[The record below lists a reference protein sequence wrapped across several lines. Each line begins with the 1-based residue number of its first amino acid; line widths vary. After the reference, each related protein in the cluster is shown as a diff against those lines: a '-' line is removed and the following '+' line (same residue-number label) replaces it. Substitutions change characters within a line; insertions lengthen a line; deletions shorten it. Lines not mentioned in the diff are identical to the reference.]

1 MSDRAMYWYDAND
14 VRQQAGRRVLDAL
27 RTYRASEMAMR
38 RRTQESMGMGEND
51 LLVLQ
56 YLMRAAKQD
65 ADVSP
70 VDIGRYLGVSTPSV
84 TGILDRLE
92 RSGHLRRKPHPQ
104 DRRRLL
110 VETTDLA
117 HVEVRR
123 TLDGMHARMMTAVRS
138 LDPDDADVIVGFL
151 HAMSEAVDAVEP
163 PVAESAV
170 SA

>member
-14 VRQQAGRRVLDAL
+14 VHQQAGRRVLDAL

-56 YLMRAAKQD
+56 YLMRAAQRGGE
-65 ADVSP
+65 VSP

-92 RSGHLRRKPHPQ
+92 RSGHLKRKPHPQ

-123 TLDGMHARMMTAVRS
+123 TLDGMHTRMMAAVRS
-138 LDPDDADVIVGFL
+138 LGPGDADAIVSFL
-151 HAMSEAVDAVEP
+151 DAMTEAVDAVDS
-163 PVAESAV
+163 PVGAEASTA
-170 SA
+170 

>member
-1 MSDRAMYWYDAND
+1 M
-14 VRQQAGRRVLDAL
+14 
-27 RTYRASEMAMR
+27 RT
-38 RRTQESMGMGEND
+38 
-51 LLVLQ
+51 
-56 YLMRAAKQD
+56 AKQGGE
-65 ADVSP
+65 VSP

-123 TLDGMHARMMTAVRS
+123 TLDGMHARMMGAVRS
-138 LDPDDADVIVGFL
+138 LDPVDADTIVGFL
-151 HAMSEAVDAVEP
+151 RAMTEAVDVVEP
-163 PVAESAV
+163 RVAESAV
-170 SA
+170 PA

>member
-1 MSDRAMYWYDAND
+1 MYWYDAND

-92 RSGHLRRKPHPQ
+92 RDGFNVFARRPT
-104 DRRRLL
+104 LTL
-110 VETTDLA
+110 TDAPL
-117 HVEVRR
+117 
-123 TLDGMHARMMTAVRS
+123 
-138 LDPDDADVIVGFL
+138 IVWK
-151 HAMSEAVDAVEP
+151 AVEWRT
-163 PVAESAV
+163 
-170 SA
+170 

>member
-1 MSDRAMYWYDAND
+1 MSDRAMYWYDAHD
-14 VRQQAGRRVLDAL
+14 VRQHAGRRVLDAL

-56 YLMRAAKQD
+56 YLMRAAKRGRE
-65 ADVSP
+65 VSP
-70 VDIGRYLGVSTPSV
+70 GDIGHYLSVSTPSV

-92 RSGHLRRKPHPQ
+92 RSGHLKRKPHPR

-123 TLDGMHARMMTAVRS
+123 TLDGMHTRMMAAVRS
-138 LDPDDADVIVGFL
+138 LDPGDADAIVDFL
-151 HAMSEAVDAVEP
+151 HAMTDAVGAGDTP
-163 PVAESAV
+163 LSAEV
-170 SA
+170 STA

>member
-14 VRQQAGRRVLDAL
+14 VRQHAGRRVLDAL

-56 YLMRAAKQD
+56 FLMGAAKRGGE
-65 ADVSP
+65 VSP
-70 VDIGRYLGVSTPSV
+70 VDIGRHLGVSTPSV

-92 RSGHLRRKPHPQ
+92 RSGHLKRKPHPQ

-110 VETTDLA
+110 VETTELA
-117 HVEVRR
+117 HIEVRR
-123 TLDGMHARMMTAVRS
+123 TLDGMHARMMAAVRP

-151 HAMSEAVDAVEP
+151 HAMTEAVDAVDSPGSVE
-163 PVAESAV
+163 ASTA
-170 SA
+170 